1 MLLSDMLHAH
11 FLQIV
16 MAHKIQDQSAN
27 KIPWP
32 VRLTNNDNVI
42 KLPDALERH
51 LKWCPLQLKTKR

>member
-27 KIPWP
+27 KIPSQ

-42 KLPDALERH
+42 KL
-51 LKWCPLQLKTKR
+51 LKMRLF